1 MQDILVNKD
10 FEDVYKQVLEQIPS
24 LKLKHGGMEPPQKP
38 KAKIHPMMK
47 LANYIEKHNLRLV
60 DFFNKFDKD
69 GSMSVTHEEFVEGI
83 EVCMLN
89 LIIKN
94 FFFVLNI
101 SVYPCFCISRIFRI
115 FFAVYI

>member
-89 LIIKN
+89 LIIKVI
-94 FFFVLNI
+94 FLYFK
-101 SVYPCFCISRIFRI
+101 YFCISLFL
-115 FFAVYI
+115 YI